1 MFDPGLWAQLACL
14 WEATARKAGNVHRAR
29 DFADLTYLD
38 FLHSACAI
46 GPVLARSPGRR
57 LGDTILDAVRATRR
71 VVRTNT
77 NLGIVLLLA
86 PLAAVPP
93 GTALRPGVARV
104 LDDLDV
110 ADARAAYAAIRL
122 ASPGGL
128 GDAAEQDVRAE
139 PTLGL
144 RDVMVLARDH
154 DLIARQYADGF
165 RAVFDEGVP
174 ALRHALHAHD
184 SFEAAIIATHL
195 HLMAASPDSLIARK
209 RGAAEA
215 AEAARRAAEVLAA
228 GGLTTDRGR
237 RAFAELDAWLRA
249 EGHAR
254 NPGTSADLV
263 TACLFAA
270 LREGIIALPLS
281 MPWSVAGTPSSAF
294 DSGSTADVAD
304 AC

>member
-1 MFDPGLWAQLACL
+1 MPNPPDTFDAGLWAQLACV

-46 GPVLARSPGRR
+46 GPVLARAPGRR
-57 LGDTILDAVRATRR
+57 VGVTVLEAVQATRR

-86 PLAAVPP
+86 PLAAVV
-93 GTALRPGVARV
+93 PGVNLRAGVVRV
-104 LDDLDV
+104 LGGLDV
-110 ADARAAYAAIRL
+110 DDAHAVFTAIRL

-128 GDAAEQDVRAE
+128 GDATEQDVRDE

-144 RDVMVLARDH
+144 RDVMALARER

-165 RAVFDEGVP
+165 SAVFDEGVP
-174 ALRHALHAHD
+174 TLRHALEVYD
-184 SFEAAIIATHL
+184 SLEAAIIATHL
-195 HLMAASPDSLIARK
+195 HLMATYPDSLIARK
-209 RGAAEA
+209 RGAGEA
-215 AEAARRAAEVLAA
+215 AEAARRAQTVIVA
-228 GGLTTDRGR
+228 GGLATEAGR
-237 RAFAELDAWLRA
+237 RAFAELDLWLRA
-249 EGHAR
+249 EGHTR

-270 LREGIIALPLS
+270 LREGMIALPFAK
-281 MPWSVAGTPSSAF
+281 PWSIETVL
-294 DSGSTADVAD
+294 
-304 AC
+304 